1 MQISGATLLVHEGKD
16 QPVPITGQ
24 ALEDVSLASA
34 DLLSLKWLN
43 MMQLYVGNK
52 SAKEELDLLHI
63 ISLTNHT
70 WKGTWYVGFP
80 VYALGFTTQALLYF
94 HLYNFYQ
101 TSQNMDIF

>member
-16 QPVPITGQ
+16 QPVPLTGQ

-34 DLLSLKWLN
+34 DLSSLKWLN

-52 SAKEELDLLHI
+52 SAKEELDLHL

-70 WKGTWYVGFP
+70 WKGT
-80 VYALGFTTQALLYF
+80 Q
-94 HLYNFYQ
+94 
-101 TSQNMDIF
+101 